1 MYRKTPRLRYTTGS
15 LTLPVTAV
23 LAALLWLVP
32 PLLQGIVGAPL
43 RLLGYGL
50 VPAALTTYALV
61 EWNNRNALLRV
72 RSRMVGST
80 YLLLIAA
87 CPALHAFQWTLLP
100 MLSLVPAYFALFL
113 TYGDRRAVGA
123 TFHAY
128 FFLSLGSLGYTPLL
142 ALAPLLL
149 MGQVVQLRSMSGRC
163 LGAALLGLLLPYWLL
178 LGYALLA
185 GDPMAYFLRL
195 AEAWTFASPRP
206 AAAPMWAVGTFGVV
220 ALLSIVALGHYLRTA
235 YNDKIRTRMF
245 FYIIIMVQV
254 VLLGA
259 CAAQP
264 QSYEA
269 LLPLLLTNS
278 APLLAHHLTLARGR
292 GSEVW
297 FYVCATALLA
307 LAILNYTNLWSNW
320 SISW

>member
-1 MYRKTPRLRYTTGS
+1 MYRKTLRHSYTTGS
-15 LTLPVTAV
+15 LTLPLTAV
-23 LAALLWLVP
+23 PVALLWLAL
-32 PLLQGIVGAPL
+32 PLLQGITGAPL

-80 YLLLIAA
+80 YLLLMAA
-87 CPALHAFQWTLLP
+87 CPELHAFGWTLLP
-100 MLSLVPAYFALFL
+100 MLCLVPAYFSLFQ
-113 TYGDRRAVGA
+113 TYGDRRAVGG

-128 FFLSLGSLGYTPLL
+128 FFLSLGSLGYPPLL

-149 MGQVVQLRSMSGRC
+149 IGQAIQLRSTSGRTF
-163 LGAALLGLLLPYWLL
+163 GAALLGLLLPYWLL
-178 LGYALLA
+178 LGYPLVA
-185 GDPMAYFLRL
+185 GEWTAYFRRM
-195 AEAWTFASPRP
+195 AEAWTLAPPRP
-206 AAAPMWAVGTFGVV
+206 ADAPMWAVGTFATV
-220 ALLSIVALGHYLRTA
+220 ALLSTVALVHYLRTA

-245 FYIIIMVQV
+245 FYVIIMVQV

-259 CAAQP
+259 CVAQP

-292 GSEVW
+292 GCEVW
-297 FYVCATALLA
+297 FWVCAAALLA
-307 LAILNYTNLWSNW
+307 LAVLNYANLWSNW
-320 SISW
+320 SIPW